1 MARPFLIQPITDDS
15 AIGGQIVDGSVT
27 FDASLAKQHLRYTPS
42 SDGNRRKFT
51 ISCWVKRTLATT
63 GSAIMGVWVSNSD
76 RMVLR
81 FFDDGRINFQ
91 YSNNATTKTKFKDV
105 TAWYHIVAAV
115 DTTLASAADRV
126 KIYVNNVFQEL
137 SAQDW
142 GQNLETRMLDN
153 VAHYI
158 GARVSGTDGNS
169 PDSWFDG
176 CMTQFYIID
185 NQQLLPTDFGYTE
198 GQTGI
203 WRPKRYEGS
212 YGTNGFHL
220 DFSDNSST
228 TTLGIDK
235 SPNGN
240 DWSLN
245 NFSVSAGI
253 DNDSFTDT
261 PTSKNVFAQL
271 NSALPLAS
279 GAEYRNGNYAF
290 YMTNNGAHMRA
301 SSDMSVN
308 IG

>member
-15 AIGGQIVDGSVT
+15 AIGGQIVDGSVS

-63 GSAIMGVWVSNSD
+63 GSAILGVWVSNSD

-126 KIYVNNVFQEL
+126 KIYVNSVFQEL

-142 GQNLETRMLDN
+142 AQNQETRMLDN

-158 GARVSGTDGNS
+158 GARVSGSDGNA
-169 PDSWFDG
+169 
-176 CMTQFYIID
+176 
-185 NQQLLPTDFGYTE
+185 
-198 GQTGI
+198 
-203 WRPKRYEGS
+203 
-212 YGTNGFHL
+212 
-220 DFSDNSST
+220 
-228 TTLGIDK
+228 
-235 SPNGN
+235 PNL
-240 DWSLN
+240 SL
-245 NFSVSAGI
+245 I
-253 DNDSFTDT
+253 
-261 PTSKNVFAQL
+261 
-271 NSALPLAS
+271 
-279 GAEYRNGNYAF
+279 
-290 YMTNNGAHMRA
+290 H
-301 SSDMSVN
+301 
-308 IG
+308 I